1 MQAMRV
7 CAPRKV
13 VRNQAHKKTG
23 KTGSEHPLST
33 LTYIIKINSSYAIH
47 TTTQ

>member
-1 MQAMRV
+1 MEAMRV